1 MRRSFGLVLLVV
13 AMQMTSFGCG
23 NSSGSS
29 PFAGRFDG
37 GDASIEAGEA
47 SSEAGGA
54 TDAGALVLGGP
65 CLENAQ
71 CDDHLDCTFD
81 SCNLALRRCQ
91 FVPDDMRCQNGVF
104 CDGVERCDSQLGCRP
119 GSAPDCNDTNT
130 CTIDACNE
138 ATGACDHAPRDADG
152 DGNPDGHCGST
163 DCDDND
169 PTVYKGHPEICGNQK
184 DDNCDGTKDEASC
197 QTPNHDTCLDPLVVS
212 QSGVYELDTTGA
224 ALNYGGSCMP
234 MDPGNGRDV
243 VAALEL
249 TDGAHDVNLVAE
261 APGGVGVVA
270 VGLAGDCA
278 NPLLS
283 ERACGGGFPGPM
295 NVRIARLRVHAL
307 AAGTYPVFVWTD
319 RDQKVLLHV
328 TLGAP
333 SSPPANETCGSA
345 LPLTPGTKVVA
356 NLVGARPDLASRCG
370 VATGDLVYQVTLA
383 TRSDLALNATSID
396 GYGNPVVSLRSA
408 SCTGVPSLDL
418 DAGADARS
426 DAAVIVRPPDELACA
441 VGAEQAWWRA
451 RSPPEPITLRS
462 RRRRP
467 PMCSSRQRAGPRA
480 TFPATRPAW
489 GRLHSLSIARST
501 SRWATTAMTS
511 IYRARRVARST
522 RLMRSIRGTLRC
534 AVGRAHRE
542 RRQGGPRA
550 LWRHLRFVT
559 DAEVCGSSA
568 TSPVRVSLRG
578 VPAGSYRA
586 VVESSHRNDVQLT
599 ALVRPSVAP
608 SLVPFAD
615 TCSSALLIDESG
627 GFFQGNTDNAQGDY
641 SAGCDAA
648 GVGGGGAP
656 NQLLKL
662 VLSSK
667 KRVIFNMQGSGYA
680 TLLDV
685 RKGETCPGTEVP
697 QGCSVGYDV
706 NRSFL
711 DFTLDTGT
719 YW

>member
-1 MRRSFGLVLLVV
+1 MRRSFGLVLLVA

-23 NSSGSS
+23 NGSGAS

-37 GDASIEAGEA
+37 GDASIEAGDA
-47 SSEAGGA
+47 SSEAGGS

-169 PTVYKGHPEICGNQK
+169 PTVYTGHPEICGNQK

-197 QTPNHDTCLDPLVVS
+197 QTPSHDTCLDPLVVS

-224 ALNYGGSCMP
+224 ALNYGGSCLP
-234 MDPGNGRDV
+234 MATGDGRDV

-249 TDGAHDVNLVAE
+249 TDGAHDIDLVAE

-270 VGLAGDCA
+270 VGLAGDCT
-278 NPLLS
+278 NPLVS

-295 NVRIARLRVHAL
+295 SVRIARLRVHAL

-328 TLGAP
+328 TLSAP

-396 GYGNPVVSLRSA
+396 GYGTPVVSLRSA

-418 DAGADARS
+418 DAG
-426 DAAVIVRPPDELACA
+426 
-441 VGAEQAWWRA
+441 
-451 RSPPEPITLRS
+451 
-462 RRRRP
+462 RRRP
-467 PMCSSRQRAGPRA
+467 KRCRGHRA
-480 TFPATRPAW
+480 PAR
-489 GRLHSLSIARST
+489 
-501 SRWATTAMTS
+501 
-511 IYRARRVARST
+511 
-522 RLMRSIRGTLRC
+522 
-534 AVGRAHRE
+534 
-542 RRQGGPRA
+542 
-550 LWRHLRFVT
+550 
-559 DAEVCGSSA
+559 
-568 TSPVRVSLRG
+568 
-578 VPAGSYRA
+578 
-586 VVESSHRNDVQLT
+586 
-599 ALVRPSVAP
+599 
-608 SLVPFAD
+608 
-615 TCSSALLIDESG
+615 
-627 GFFQGNTDNAQGDY
+627 
-641 SAGCDAA
+641 
-648 GVGGGGAP
+648 
-656 NQLLKL
+656 
-662 VLSSK
+662 
-667 KRVIFNMQGSGYA
+667 
-680 TLLDV
+680 
-685 RKGETCPGTEVP
+685 
-697 QGCSVGYDV
+697 
-706 NRSFL
+706 
-711 DFTLDTGT
+711 
-719 YW
+719 